1 MTLLCKNCI
10 FFIFFFYS
18 FSGAFIIPFLVMMVL
33 EGMPLLLLE
42 LGIGQRMRTGSFG
55 VWNRVNPLLGGIG
68 LGSTVVAMIV
78 GCYYNVIIAWCLFYL
93 YNSLSVGK
101 MKIIYTYSC
110 LKKFER
116 NCFKN
121 AYVL

>member
-1 MTLLCKNCI
+1 MQQIGSFGQKLH
-10 FFIFFFYS
+10 FILSVY

-42 LGIGQRMRTGSFG
+42 LGIGQKMRTGSFG
-55 VWNRVNPLLGGIG
+55 VWNRVHPLLGGIG

-93 YNSLSVGK
+93 YNSLSVRI
-101 MKIIYTYSC
+101 M
-110 LKKFER
+110 
-116 NCFKN
+116 
-121 AYVL
+121 